1 MPSHL
6 PYVAAADRYASMPY
20 ARSGR
25 SGLLLP
31 RISLGLWNNFG
42 SDRLLDTQRAILRRA
57 FDLGV
62 THFDLANNY
71 GPSAGAAERN
81 FGTILREDLLPY
93 RDELI
98 ISTKAGYDMW
108 PGPYGEWGSRKYL
121 LASLDQSLSRM
132 GLPYVDIFY
141 SHRPDPETPIE
152 ETMGA
157 LAHAV
162 RQGKALY
169 AGISNYDPD
178 QTRAAAAA
186 LAAEGVPLL
195 IHQPRYNMFDRR
207 LEHGL
212 LDALDEVHAGS
223 IVFSPLAQGLL
234 TDRYLS
240 GIPEGSRAAEGRW
253 ISAGNIDET
262 YLARARA
269 LNDIA
274 AGRGQTLAQ
283 LALTWVLRHP
293 QVTSALI
300 GASSVAQLESSLAAA
315 TAPGL
320 SADELAAIEPYAV
333 DGTGTGTGKG

>member
-1 MPSHL
+1 MLTPV
-6 PYVAAADRYASMPY
+6 PYAAADDRYDTMQY

-25 SGLLLP
+25 SGLKLP

-42 SDRLLDTQRAILRRA
+42 SDRPIDVQRAILRRA

-71 GPSAGAAERN
+71 GPVNGSAERN
-81 FGTILREDLLPY
+81 FGTVLHDDFLPY

-108 PGPYGEWGSRKYL
+108 DGPYGEWGSRKYL
-121 LASLDQSLSRM
+121 LASLDQSLKRM
-132 GLPYVDIFY
+132 GLDYIDIFY

-162 RQGKALY
+162 RSGKALY

-207 LEHGL
+207 MENGL
-212 LDALDEVHAGS
+212 LEALDEVHAGS
-223 IVFSPLAQGLL
+223 IVFSPLAQGML
-234 TDRYLS
+234 TDRYLD
-240 GIPEGSRAAEGRW
+240 GIPSDSRAAEGRW
-253 ISAGNIDET
+253 ISAKNIDET
-262 YLARARA
+262 YLSRARA

-274 AGRGQTLAQ
+274 VGRGQTLAQ

-300 GASSVAQLESSLAAA
+300 GASSVRQLESSLAALDF
-315 TAPGL
+315 PDL
-320 SADELAAIEPYAV
+320 SADELAAIEPHAV
-333 DGTGTGTGKG
+333 DGTENR